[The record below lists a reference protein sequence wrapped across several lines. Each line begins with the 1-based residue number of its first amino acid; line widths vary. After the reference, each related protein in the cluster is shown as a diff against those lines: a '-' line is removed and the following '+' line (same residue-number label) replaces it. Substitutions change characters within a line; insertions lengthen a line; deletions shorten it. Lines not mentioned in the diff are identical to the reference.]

1 MFLILLLIIISCK
14 GFYLKNNFLSR
25 GYLKNKNYLSNN
37 EYYNILNSD
46 LSLIGLENKNLSL
59 LEENIK
65 KIENNN
71 EYQNFINNYENEYT
85 NFKTCNRYE
94 IYYLGNNTFNN
105 KILNILIN
113 KCNINENNIYYYKNN
128 ECIEYLFNTS
138 AGFNSKIFGENEI
151 LSQLK
156 EKHIKLKETN
166 NKYLTKLFEHALNNG
181 KEIKTKTNISK
192 KHISISS
199 LTYDLIKNISNN
211 HNTKLSLNLSLVGS
225 GKIVRSILKIL
236 QKDNYSFIKKINIIN
251 HNLESA
257 IVLKKEFLTYKIN
270 IYTLNNCEDILN
282 DSDIIITATS
292 SNKFLLDKNSIKNRK
307 YKYLI
312 DLSLPKNINPNIK
325 DLLNIKLYDLENINE
340 NKNINIKSREKELN
354 NSLMYIKKNI
364 IKFNRWNFLYHYNK
378 KLSELKVNIDL
389 TKEKKNLLE
398 KKNLTDNDLDLYN
411 KRIINKIIHNLYKK

>member
-1 MFLILLLIIISCK
+1 MFLILILLIIISCK
-14 GFYLKNNFLSR
+14 GFFLKNSFFSKNMYLKNI
-25 GYLKNKNYLSNN
+25 NYLSNN

-46 LSLIGLENKNLSL
+46 LTLIGLKNNNLSL

-71 EYQNFINNYENEYT
+71 EYQNFIYNFKNEYT

-94 IYYLGNNTFNN
+94 IYHLGNNTFNN
-105 KILNILIN
+105 KISNILTN
-113 KCNINENNIYYYKNN
+113 KCNINEDNFYYYKNN

-166 NKYLTKLFEHALNNG
+166 NKYLIKLFEYALNNG
-181 KEIKTKTNISK
+181 KEIKSKTNISK

-211 HNTKLSLNLSLVGS
+211 HNINLSLVGS
-225 GKIVRSILKIL
+225 GKIIRSLLKIL
-236 QKDNYSFIKKINIIN
+236 EKDNYSFIKKINIIN

-257 IVLKKEFLTYKIN
+257 AVLKKEFLIDKID
-270 IYTLNNCEDILN
+270 IYTLNDCKEILN
-282 DSDIIITATS
+282 DSDIIITATT
-292 SNKFLLDKNSIKNRK
+292 SNKFLLDKNSINNINN
-307 YKYLI
+307 KYLI

-325 DLLNIKLYDLENINE
+325 DLVNIKLYDLNNINE
-340 NKNINIKSREKELN
+340 NKNINLKSREKEIN
-354 NSLMYIKKNI
+354 NSYIYIKKNI

-389 TKEKKNLLE
+389 TKEKKILLG
-398 KKNLTDNDLDLYN
+398 KKNLTDNDLDSYN
-411 KRIINKIIHNLYKK
+411 KKIINKIVHNLYKK